1 MKQKKKTVVFVACES
16 EPFVK
21 VGGLADVVGSL
32 VRKVKTFHNVALFLP
47 GFSTVTKNVHAR
59 KVAEYDISFGETRK
73 EHAIILKVKESFGDL
88 YLVVHP
94 EYFDRPGIYGEQGV
108 DYPDNLERFSFFSK
122 AVLEA
127 CVRLDLS
134 PSVFHCHDWQSA
146 LLPLY
151 RKVWY
156 DNLLSAGTVFTI
168 HNLAYQGIFEPEFFS
183 SLGIGKEFYRME
195 SLEFFE
201 KVNIMKAGI
210 LYADFITTVSPTYAK
225 EILTPEYGY
234 RLDGL
239 LTMKKDTLFGILN
252 GIDYRLWN
260 PMFDDALEKKYR
272 SRKGKLM
279 NKTALQR
286 RLGLELDPDI
296 PLFGFVGRLVE
307 QKGIDLLCSVLQS
320 FKLGKKQIAILG
332 NGDLTYE
339 ALLANLAGEWPD
351 EIAFMAGFDDS
362 LARNIYAGSDF
373 FLMPSRFEPCGL
385 GQLIALKY
393 GSVPV
398 CRKTGGLADTIEE
411 IDRQNKEGWGFL
423 FDEARP
429 EKLAEK
435 MQEAITLYED
445 DSSMEALFSRAVAR
459 QYSWDLSVSKY
470 LELYERSWIRA

>member
-1 MKQKKKTVVFVACES
+1 
-16 EPFVK
+16 
-21 VGGLADVVGSL
+21 
-32 VRKVKTFHNVALFLP
+32 
-47 GFSTVTKNVHAR
+47 
-59 KVAEYDISFGETRK
+59 
-73 EHAIILKVKESFGDL
+73 
-88 YLVVHP
+88 
-94 EYFDRPGIYGEQGV
+94 
-108 DYPDNLERFSFFSK
+108 
-122 AVLEA
+122 
-127 CVRLDLS
+127 
-134 PSVFHCHDWQSA
+134 
-146 LLPLY
+146 
-151 RKVWY
+151 
-156 DNLLSAGTVFTI
+156 
-168 HNLAYQGIFEPEFFS
+168 
-183 SLGIGKEFYRME
+183 
-195 SLEFFE
+195 
-201 KVNIMKAGI
+201 
-210 LYADFITTVSPTYAK
+210 
-225 EILTPEYGY
+225 
-234 RLDGL
+234 
-239 LTMKKDTLFGILN
+239 
-252 GIDYRLWN
+252 
-260 PMFDDALEKKYR
+260 
-272 SRKGKLM
+272 
-279 NKTALQR
+279 
-286 RLGLELDPDI
+286 
-296 PLFGFVGRLVE
+296 VE

-445 DSSMEALFSRAVAR
+445 DSSLEALFSRAVAR